1 MYSSILLLLLMVYYL
16 YYYKV
21 LHQRS
26 KHARQAFQTIEPF
39 LKKYLGCYPHLALS
53 DKTTVDPEI
62 HQQLAELAVKPYET
76 LAYEEKIQLYRLY
89 FSYCQNHLET
99 SGQQALREVPELLF
113 QLRQTLADSWLSF
126 EEALHT
132 YNQQVKKYNDAIA
145 HFPSNIIANLLS
157 YEKYPCLTIDESV
170 KIWLMD
176 VNKPGNSRLNS

>member
-1 MYSSILLLLLMVYYL
+1 MSSSILLLLLMVYYL

-53 DKTTVDPEI
+53 ENATADPEI
-62 HQQLAELAVKPYET
+62 HQQLAELAAKPYET

-89 FSYCQNHLET
+89 FSYCQNYFQT
-99 SGQQALREVPELLF
+99 SGQQAHQEIPEPLY
-113 QLRQTLADSWLSF
+113 QLRQTLANSWLSF

-132 YNQQVKKYNDAIA
+132 YNQQVEKYNHAVA

-157 YEKYPCLTIDESV
+157 YEKYTCLPVDESV
-170 KIWLMD
+170 KMWLMD
-176 VNKPGNSRLNS
+176 VKKTENSRLNS